1 MRARAGVLLA
11 LLLAMGIGTA
21 AAAQT
26 LRIGLAEDP
35 DILDPTQGRTFVG
48 RIVFA
53 ALCDKL
59 LDISPT
65 LKIVP
70 QLALD
75 YQWAPDARSVTFKLR
90 HGVKFH
96 DGEPF
101 NAAAVKFNIERHK
114 TMAGS
119 TRKGELSAVS
129 AVEVI
134 DDYTV
139 KFDLSTPDAP
149 LLAQLTDRAGM
160 MVSPKAAQA
169 EGANFGAHPV
179 CSGPF
184 KFTERVAQDRIVLD
198 RFADYW
204 DKGKIHFDK
213 VIFQP
218 IPDSTVRLSTL
229 RSGGLD
235 FIERVAA
242 PDLPTVRKDSNFK
255 VASIVELGYQ
265 GITFNVANGERAK
278 TPIGE
283 DPRVRQAFELAIDRS
298 VITQVVYNG
307 EFAPG
312 NQWVPPNNPYY
323 VKSLPVPKR
332 DLAKAKA
339 LLAAAGQ
346 PHPAV
351 TLMVP
356 NSPDLQQVGQVIQAM
371 TKEAGF
377 EVKLEASEFASA
389 LQRAQKGDFQAF
401 LVAWSGRSDP
411 DGNIYNFVACKAPLN
426 DGHYCNA
433 DVDKELGLA
442 RTAASP
448 VERLKHYEQ
457 VATITEKELPIIY
470 LYHRQWFWA
479 FTAKLTGFVEY
490 PDGLVRLQGMTKG

>member
-1 MRARAGVLLA
+1 MLA

>member
-11 LLLAMGIGTA
+11 LSLAMGIGTA